1 MAPAPSEMAGIRSLG
16 IDIVE
21 VDRIREMI
29 NRFGD
34 RFIRKIYTDDEI
46 VTCMAKARPSESF
59 AARFAAKE
67 AFAKVWPGPV
77 LPGWRDVEVV
87 MEGPKPTF
95 RFEGIAAGT
104 EAGLSISH
112 THAYAAAVV
121 WLIRAPAGVEST
133 APAPAPTRPASP
145 RRQGPEPSR

>member
-1 MAPAPSEMAGIRSLG
+1 MQALG

-29 NRFGD
+29 NRFGS
-34 RFIRKIYTDDEI
+34 RFINKIFTDHEI

-67 AFAKVWPGPV
+67 AFAKVWPGAVMPR
-77 LPGWRDVEVV
+77 WRDVEVV
-87 MEGPKPTF
+87 MDGPKPTF
-95 RFEGIAAGT
+95 RFDGIATGS

-121 WLIRAPAGVEST
+121 WLIRAPTG
-133 APAPAPTRPASP
+133 PAPP
-145 RRQGPEPSR
+145 GPSTPESSR

>member
-1 MAPAPSEMAGIRSLG
+1 MESIG

-21 VDRIREMI
+21 VERVRHLV

-34 RFIRKIYTDDEI
+34 RFLRRIFTPGEI
-46 VTCMAKARPSESF
+46 ATCMARARPAESF

-77 LPGWRDVEVV
+77 MPRWVDVEVV
-87 MEGPKPTF
+87 MEGPRPTF
-95 RFEGIAAGT
+95 RFDGLARGV

-121 WLIRAPAGVEST
+121 WLRRGPAT
-133 APAPAPTRPASP
+133 AGGARREPP
-145 RRQGPEPSR
+145 RGGER

>member
-1 MAPAPSEMAGIRSLG
+1 MSAMRALG

-34 RFIRKIYTDDEI
+34 RFLRKIFTDHEI
-46 VTCMAKARPSESF
+46 ETCMARARPSESF

-67 AFAKVWPGPV
+67 AFAKVWPGVV
-77 LPGWRDVEVV
+77 LPQWRDVEVQ
-87 MEGPKPTF
+87 MEGARPTF
-95 RFEGIAAGT
+95 RFDGIAAGT

-121 WLIRAPAGVEST
+121 WLIEAP
-133 APAPAPTRPASP
+133 
-145 RRQGPEPSR
+145 PELSGGGGAAR